1 MKFNKFSTRVL
12 MAAALL
18 GLSSVGAMAAD
29 YKIGVVNALK
39 VLESAPQA
47 EAAKAMLEKEFAGR
61 DNELLAQQ
69 KDLRELEERLT
80 RDGAIMSDGERN
92 SMERDILN
100 KRRDLKRAQDEFRE
114 DVNFRRNEEFAKIQ
128 KQIVEAINA
137 EAKEKSYD
145 LILGEGV
152 VFAGSKVDITNDV
165 IKRLTK

>member
-1 MKFNKFSTRVL
+1 MSARAMRWAKPLKREQTMKFNQFSARVL
-12 MAAALL
+12 VAAALL
-18 GLSSVGAMAAD
+18 GLNSVGAMAAD

-92 SMERDILN
+92 AMERDILN

-128 KQIVEAINA
+128 KQIVEA
-137 EAKEKSYD
+137 
-145 LILGEGV
+145 
-152 VFAGSKVDITNDV
+152 
-165 IKRLTK
+165 